1 MTRILLVRH
10 GESESNILGT
20 FTGQLDAPL
29 SELGHA
35 QAESTARFILENYRV
50 DAVYSSDLRRAYDT
64 GAHTA
69 EKLGLQVQTDK
80 RLREIHGGQWHGM
93 RFSDLSS
100 THPKE
105 YALWQ
110 QDVGNSHC
118 PGGESV
124 AELADRVW
132 ECVMEICE
140 NNPGKTV
147 LIAAHATPIRTV
159 QWKATGKDLAYMK
172 QIPWVSNASVSEF
185 SYENGVLTPV
195 KLSQDGHLA
204 TMKTNLPSSI

>member
-29 SELGHA
+29 SALGHA
-35 QAESTARFILENYRV
+35 QAECTAKFLLENYRV
-50 DAVYSSDLRRAYDT
+50 DAVYSSDLSRAYHT
-64 GAHTA
+64 GLHTA

-80 RLREIHGGQWHGM
+80 RLREIHGGQWHDIL
-93 RFSDLSS
+93 FSELSS

-110 QDVGNSHC
+110 QDVGNSYC

-132 ECVMEICE
+132 ESLMEICRD
-140 NNPGKTV
+140 NPEKTV
-147 LIAAHATPIRTV
+147 LIATHATPIRTI
-159 QWKATGKDLAYMK
+159 QWKATGQPLSFMK

-185 SYENGVLTPV
+185 FYENGKLTPV

-204 TMKTNLPSSI
+204 HMKTNLPTSI

>member
-29 SELGHA
+29 SELGHT
-35 QAESTARFILENYRV
+35 QAECTARFVLENYRV
-50 DAVYSSDLRRAYDT
+50 DAVYSSDLSRAYHT
-64 GAHTA
+64 ALHTA
-69 EKLGLQVQTDK
+69 EKLALPVQTDP
-80 RLREIHGGQWHGM
+80 RLREIHGGQWQDM
-93 RFSDLSS
+93 LFSQLSS
-100 THPKE
+100 THPEE

-110 QDVGNSHC
+110 QDMGNACC

-124 AELADRVW
+124 AELACRVW
-132 ECVMEICE
+132 ECVMEICRD
-140 NNPGKTV
+140 NPEKTV
-147 LIAAHATPIRTV
+147 LIATHATPVRAI
-159 QWKATGKDLAYMK
+159 QWKATGKPLSFMK

-195 KLSQDGHLA
+195 KLSQDNHLA
-204 TMKTNLPSSI
+204 NMKTNLPSGI

>member
-10 GESESNILGT
+10 GESDSNILGT

-29 SELGHA
+29 SELGHT
-35 QAESTARFILENYRV
+35 QAEYTARFVLENYTV
-50 DAVYSSDLRRAYDT
+50 DAVYSSDLSRAY
-64 GAHTA
+64 HTA
-69 EKLGLQVQTDK
+69 EKLALPVQTDS
-80 RLREIHGGQWHGM
+80 RLREIYGGQWQDM
-93 RFSDLSS
+93 LFSELSS
-100 THPKE
+100 THPEE

-110 QDVGNSHC
+110 QDMGNACC

-124 AELADRVW
+124 AELAQRVW
-132 ECVMEICE
+132 ECVMEICRE
-140 NNPGKTV
+140 NPDKTV
-147 LIAAHATPIRTV
+147 LIATHATPIRTV
-159 QWKATGKDLAYMK
+159 QWKAAGKDLSFMK

-204 TMKTNLPSSI
+204 NMKTNLPPGI

>member
-35 QAESTARFILENYRV
+35 QAEYTARFILDNYQV
-50 DAVYSSDLRRAYDT
+50 DAVYSSDLSRAYHT
-64 GAHTA
+64 GLHTA
-69 EKLGLQVQTDK
+69 EKLGLQVKTDK
-80 RLREIHGGQWHGM
+80 RLREIHGGQWHDM
-93 RFSDLSS
+93 PFSQLSS

-105 YALWQ
+105 YSLWQ
-110 QDVGNSHC
+110 QDVGNSRC

-124 AELADRVW
+124 AQLAERVW
-132 ECVMEICE
+132 ECVMEICRE
-140 NNPGKTV
+140 NPGKTV
-147 LIAAHATPIRTV
+147 LIASHATPIRTV
-159 QWKATGKDLAYMK
+159 QWKATGRPLSFMK

-185 SYENGVLTPV
+185 SCENGVLTPV
-195 KLSQDGHLA
+195 KLSQDSHLA
-204 TMKTNLPSSI
+204 DMKTNLPSSI

>member
-20 FTGQLDAPL
+20 FTGQMDAPL
-29 SELGHA
+29 SALGHT
-35 QAESTARFILENYRV
+35 QAECTAAFLLENYLV
-50 DAVYSSDLRRAYDT
+50 DAVYSSDLSRAYHT
-64 GAHTA
+64 ALHTA

-80 RLREIHGGQWHGM
+80 RLREIYGGQWQDM
-93 RFSDLSS
+93 LFSELSS
-100 THPKE
+100 THPEE

-110 QDVGNSHC
+110 QDMGNSRC

-132 ECVMEICE
+132 ECVTDICE
-140 NNPGKTV
+140 GNPEKTV
-147 LIAAHATPIRTV
+147 LIATHATPIRAI
-159 QWKATGKDLAYMK
+159 QWKAAGTPLSFMM

-185 SYENGVLTPV
+185 VYE
-195 KLSQDGHLA
+195 
-204 TMKTNLPSSI
+204 I

>member
-35 QAESTARFILENYRV
+35 QAEYTARFVLENYRV
-50 DAVYSSDLRRAYDT
+50 DAVYSSDLSRAYHT
-64 GAHTA
+64 AVHTA
-69 EKLGLQVQTDK
+69 EKLGLQVQMDK
-80 RLREIHGGQWHGM
+80 RLREIHGGQWQDIL
-93 RFSDLSS
+93 FSELSS
-100 THPKE
+100 THPAE

-110 QDVGNSHC
+110 QDMGNACC

-124 AELADRVW
+124 AELAQRVW
-132 ECVMEICE
+132 QCVMDICQ
-140 NNPGKTV
+140 NNPERTV
-147 LIAAHATPIRTV
+147 LIATHATPIRTV
-159 QWKATGKDLAYMK
+159 QWKATGKDLSFMK

-185 SYENGVLTPV
+185 SYENGALTPV
-195 KLSQDGHLA
+195 KLSQDSHLA
-204 TMKTNLPSSI
+204 DMKTNLPSSI